1 MPELGRDPIQEMNE
15 ILKDPL
21 NEGKQ
26 KQSDQ
31 KVVQKGDSETTG
43 S

>member
-1 MPELGRDPIQEMNE
+1 MPELGRDPIQEMND

-26 KQSDQ
+26 TEKKSSR
-31 KVVQKGDSETTG
+31 KADSETTG